1 MSHEPIDE
9 PTETALDTPGDLEGS
24 DDERASIR
32 ALRLEKVAEL
42 RRRSVDPYPYRFE
55 RSSDIAPLRQA
66 WQHIE
71 PGSET
76 GSVVA
81 VAGRLMLK
89 REQGRLTFGQL
100 RDRSGEIQLFVSA
113 GVLGKESFAEF
124 NQLDRGDWL
133 GVEGEIMAT
142 KKGELSIKVSRWELL
157 SKALRPLPDK
167 WKGLADVDARY
178 RQRYVDLT
186 VNPDARRVFE
196 TRFAAVD
203 AIRQVLRNRGYLEVE
218 TPILN
223 LQQGGATARP
233 FVTHYNAL
241 DLDTYLRIALEL
253 PLKRLLVGG
262 LDRVFEIGRV
272 FRNEGIDTR
281 HNPEF
286 TMLES
291 YEAFADYNDMMELVE
306 TLVSAAALAANGTT
320 IVSLRGVDV
329 DLAPP
334 WRRVTMVDLIRETVG
349 VDIHPGMTLDDTR
362 AVLDGLGLEW
372 KESWGPG
379 RCTHEVYDELVEP
392 KVMAPTIVYD
402 HPRETSPLAKPHRS
416 DPSLVERF
424 EVIVDGREL
433 ANAYSELNDPV
444 EQLKRFQVEA
454 ANKAAGD
461 LEAGDVD
468 LDYIRALEYGMPP
481 AGGLGI
487 GIDRL
492 VMVLAAVESIREV
505 ILFPTLRP
513 EHTLTDEDFP
523 AGPTV

>member
-1 MSHEPIDE
+1 MSDE
-9 PTETALDTPGDLEGS
+9 NEGQRSADLQEGPEDLEAS
-24 DDERASIR
+24 SEERATIR
-32 ALRLEKVAEL
+32 AQRLDKLADLRE
-42 RRRSVDPYPYRFE
+42 SGVDPYPYRFE
-55 RSSDIAPLRQA
+55 RSSDIAPIRVQ
-66 WQHIE
+66 WESIE
-71 PGSET
+71 AGSET
-76 GSVVA
+76 GVIVRL
-81 VAGRLMLK
+81 AGRLMLK

-100 RDRSGEIQLFVSA
+100 RDRTGEIQLFVSA
-113 GVLGKESFAEF
+113 GVLGKESFAQF
-124 NQLDRGDWL
+124 GDLDRGDWV
-133 GVEGEIMAT
+133 GVEGEVMST
-142 KKGELSIKVSRWELL
+142 KKGELSVKVTEWVLL

-167 WKGLADVDARY
+167 WRGLADVDARY

-203 AIRQVLRNRGYLEVE
+203 AIRGVLRDRGYLEVE

-233 FVTHYNAL
+233 FITHYNAL
-241 DLDTYLRIALEL
+241 TLDTYLRIALEL

-291 YEAFADYNDMMELVE
+291 YEAFADYTDMMELVE
-306 TLVSAAALAANGTT
+306 QLVAAAAVAANGSTLVE
-320 IVSLRGVDV
+320 IRGTSI

-334 WRRVTMVDLIRETVG
+334 WRRITMVDLIREVVG
-349 VDIHPGMTLDDTR
+349 VEVAPSMELSQIR
-362 AVLDGLGLEW
+362 AVLDQLGLEW

-379 RCTHEVYDELVEP
+379 RCVHEIYDELVEP
-392 KVMAPTIVYD
+392 KVVAPTIVYD

-416 DPSLVERF
+416 DPNLVERF
-424 EVIVDGREL
+424 EVIIDGREL

-444 EQLKRFQVEA
+444 EQLARFKQEA
-454 ANKAAGD
+454 AHKAAGD

-492 VMVLAAVESIREV
+492 VMILAAVESIREV

-513 EHTLTDEDFP
+513 EHGLSDEDFP
-523 AGPTV
+523 PGRSV

>member
-1 MSHEPIDE
+1 MSDE
-9 PTETALDTPGDLEGS
+9 NEAESSADEIEGPEDLEGTS
-24 DDERASIR
+24 EERASIR
-32 ALRLEKVAEL
+32 AQRLERLGEL
-42 RRRSVDPYPYRFE
+42 RASGVEPYPYRFE
-55 RSSDIAPLRQA
+55 RTSDIGPVREEWSQ
-66 WQHIE
+66 IE
-71 PGSET
+71 AGTES
-76 GSVVA
+76 GVV
-81 VAGRLMLK
+81 VRLAGRLMLK

-124 NQLDRGDWL
+124 NKLDRGDWV
-133 GVEGEIMAT
+133 GVKGEIMAT
-142 KKGELSIKVSRWELL
+142 KKGELSVKVSSWTLL

-167 WKGLADVDARY
+167 WKGLADVDSRY

-203 AIRQVLRNRGYLEVE
+203 AIRQVLRDRGYLEVE

-233 FVTHYNAL
+233 FITHYNAL
-241 DLDTYLRIALEL
+241 TLDTYLRIALEL

-306 TLVSAAALAANGTT
+306 TLVSSAAIAANGSTR
-320 IVSLRGVDV
+320 VELRGRTI

-334 WRRVTMVDLIRETVG
+334 WRRVSMVELIKEVVG
-349 VDIHPGMTLDDTR
+349 VDITPSMNLAEAR
-362 AVLDGLGLEW
+362 NVLDGLGLEW
-372 KESWGPG
+372 KESWGAG

-392 KVMAPTIVYD
+392 KVMEPTIVFD
-402 HPRETSPLAKPHRS
+402 HPRETSPLAKPHRD

-444 EQLKRFQVEA
+444 EQFARFQEEA
-454 ANKAAGD
+454 AQKAAGD

-492 VMVLAAVESIREV
+492 VMILAAVESIREV

-513 EHTLTDEDFP
+513 EHGLTDEDFT

>member
-1 MSHEPIDE
+1 MTSPEDLDVA
-9 PTETALDTPGDLEGS
+9 TE
-24 DDERASIR
+24 ERASIR
-32 ALRLEKVAEL
+32 AQRLERLGEL
-42 RRRSVDPYPYRFE
+42 RQAGVEPYPYRFV
-55 RSSDIAPLRQA
+55 RTSDIEPVRQEWSGLEA
-66 WQHIE
+66 
-71 PGSET
+71 GSET
-76 GSVVA
+76 GAVVRL
-81 VAGRLMLK
+81 AGRLMLK

-124 NQLDRGDWL
+124 NQLDRGDWV

-142 KKGELSIKVSRWELL
+142 KKGELSIKVAEWVLL

-167 WKGLADVDARY
+167 WHGLADVDARY

-196 TRFAAVD
+196 IRFAAVD
-203 AIRQVLRNRGYLEVE
+203 AIRQVLRERGYLEVE
-218 TPILN
+218 TPVLN

-241 DLDTYLRIALEL
+241 DIDTYLRIALEL

-306 TLVSAAALAANGTT
+306 SLVSAAAVAANGSTT
-320 IVSLRGVDV
+320 VELRGAQV

-334 WRRVTMVDLIRETVG
+334 WRRVTMVELIKELVG
-349 VDIHPGMTLDDTR
+349 VDINPSMEIVDAR

-372 KESWGPG
+372 KKDWGAG

-392 KVMAPTIVYD
+392 KVMEPTIVFD
-402 HPRETSPLAKPHRS
+402 HPRETSPLAKPHRA

-444 EQLKRFQVEA
+444 EQLARFREEA
-454 ANKAAGD
+454 AHKAAGD

-492 VMVLAAVESIREV
+492 VMILAAVESIREV

-513 EHTLTDEDFP
+513 ENSLTDADFP
-523 AGPTV
+523 PTIDDK